1 MRDIP
6 TYKCLKCGDI
16 IGSSPIWHQMNWCSC
31 RSVGVDDHAKGN
43 RVGISGNSENMA
55 FLKDGVFINC
65 SEIQESEIND
75 DMKQDMESIDLYS
88 RHPNEKAYESIC
100 GCGVDHTAKY
110 YRDECHEYGG
120 SWWWSHCLIKHLL
133 NKYEG
138 GSDDEKP
145 PR

>member
-1 MRDIP
+1 M
-6 TYKCLKCGDI
+6 K
-16 IGSSPIWHQMNWCSC
+16 
-31 RSVGVDDHAKGN
+31 
-43 RVGISGNSENMA
+43 
-55 FLKDGVFINC
+55 NC
-65 SEIQESEIND
+65 
-75 DMKQDMESIDLYS
+75 
-88 RHPNEKAYESIC
+88 AIC
-100 GCGVDHTAKY
+100 DKEFEGHGAAKY